1 MKTKPNVQAK
11 TLTMWC
17 NGNGTP
23 LIETLAD
30 NKHKVLA
37 YSCSDADLRDL
48 RDACD
53 AALAN
58 STAVPE

>member
-1 MKTKPNVQAK
+1 MKTKTNVKAK
-11 TLTMWC
+11 TMTQWC
-17 NGNGTP
+17 NADGVP
-23 LIETLAD
+23 LIETLGD
-30 NKHKVLA
+30 NLHKVLS
-37 YSCSDADLRDL
+37 YSCSDDDLRDL